1 MIHSPYF
8 ILVPVFVCSPAPC
21 YSFQESG
28 NCKFGAQCR
37 FSHGDDQQR
46 QQGGGFGGGGGGGYG
61 NRSYGGGGGFGGGR
75 SAGPCYEFRET
86 GACKYGDNCRFSHSA
101 GGDASGP
108 RPGAGVCYQFK
119 NAGNCTYGANCRF
132 SHDLSAD
139 KKDADGMMEQQPQE
153 AQ

>member
-1 MIHSPYF
+1 MRVS
-8 ILVPVFVCSPAPC
+8 APC
-21 YSFQESG
+21 YSFQETG

-46 QQGGGFGGGGGGGYG
+46 QLGGGGGYG
-61 NRSYGGGGGFGGGR
+61 GGYGGQRSYGGGFGGGR

-101 GGDASGP
+101 GGDASGGP

-139 KKDADGMMEQQPQE
+139 KKDADGMIEQQPQE